1 MALPAIR
8 CGAVHQLPSHLRH
21 PIFPGHNARRQCCF
35 ATSTSCSTPKILMSR
50 VNLEPF
56 RSRKSR
62 NSQERIDE
70 WMRESV
76 TEIVKKLPE
85 SPLLV
90 QVYSD
95 KSGKSAAM
103 MEKAEERK
111 WELVKKKWEKG
122 EMPMPDG
129 LILVERIEEGGA
141 ELDNDNNGEEKS
153 KVWGIVVQGCG
164 QAHACYLL
172 KTTRVRVGSEMGLWC
187 THFCLMRVKNLRETA
202 VSQLKNCWLLQA
214 Q

>member
-1 MALPAIR
+1 MASPAIR
-8 CGAVHQLPSHLRH
+8 CGAVHQPPSGLRH
-21 PIFPGHNARRQCCF
+21 LIFPRHNARRQCCF
-35 ATSTSCSTPKILMSR
+35 ATSTSCSTPKILLSG
-50 VNLEPF
+50 VNLEPS

-70 WMRESV
+70 WMSESV

-103 MEKAEERK
+103 MEKAEEGK
-111 WELVKKKWEKG
+111 WELVKKKWEEG

-129 LILVERIEEGGA
+129 LILVERIEEGGV
-141 ELDNDNNGEEKS
+141 ESDNNNGEEKS
-153 KVWGIVVQGCG
+153 KVWGIVVQGCD
-164 QAHACYLL
+164 QAQACYLL
-172 KTTRVRVGSEMGLWC
+172 KTNRVRVGSEMGLWC
-187 THFCLMRVKNLRETA
+187 THFCLMRVKSLRETA